1 MDEDFYLEFGG
12 VNYYVDFDAL
22 DSLLDIDKKNTK
34 KNVIETETIISY
46 DSENNVI
53 GKTITKRE
61 NERNKEINL
70 ASYETLRLLME
81 VIFSYQNEDMDDTLG
96 AQRALDSSTLPFKL
110 SFNTL
115 IKYGIIKEC
124 Q

>member
-1 MDEDFYLEFGG
+1 MEEEFYLEFGG
-12 VNYYVDFDAL
+12 VNYYVDFEAL
-22 DSLLDIDKKNTK
+22 DNLLAIDKKNTK
-34 KNVIETETIISY
+34 KMVIETETITSY
-46 DSENNVI
+46 DNENNVI
-53 GKTITKRE
+53 GKTVTKRE
-61 NERNKEINL
+61 NERNKEIDL

-81 VIFSYQNEDMDDTLG
+81 VVFSYQNDDMDDTLG

-124 Q
+124 

>member
-1 MDEDFYLEFGG
+1 MEEDFYLEFGG

-46 DSENNVI
+46 DNENNII
-53 GKTITKRE
+53 GKTVTKRE

-124 Q
+124 

>member
-1 MDEDFYLEFGG
+1 MEEDFYLEFGG

-22 DSLLDIDKKNTK
+22 DGLLDIDKKNTK
-34 KNVIETETIISY
+34 KNIIETETIISY
-46 DSENNVI
+46 DNENNII
-53 GKTITKRE
+53 GKTVTKRE

-81 VIFSYQNEDMDDTLG
+81 VVFSYQNEDMDDTLG
-96 AQRALDSSTLPFKL
+96 AERALGSSTLPFKL

-115 IKYGIIKEC
+115 VKYGIIKEC
-124 Q
+124 

>member
-96 AQRALDSSTLPFKL
+96 AQRALDSSTIPFKL